1 MSVAGIVAVSW
12 LLLTNDMVREVPFQ
26 TTNELLLKFLPLTVR
41 TNPAPPAVALF
52 GEIEV
57 IDGVDGHE
65 QEIRES
71 PKSTSALKTSAFFLP
86 AVVTLFFSRHMSES
100 AA

>member
-1 MSVAGIVAVSW
+1 MSVAGIVVVSW
-12 LLLTNDMVREVPFQ
+12 LLLTNDMVRAVPFQ
-26 TTNELLLKFLPLTVR
+26 ATRELLLKFLPLTVR

-65 QEIRES
+65 HEITGRL
-71 PKSTSALKTSAFFLP
+71 KSTSALKISAFVLP
-86 AVVTLFFSRHMSES
+86 VIVTM
-100 AA
+100 